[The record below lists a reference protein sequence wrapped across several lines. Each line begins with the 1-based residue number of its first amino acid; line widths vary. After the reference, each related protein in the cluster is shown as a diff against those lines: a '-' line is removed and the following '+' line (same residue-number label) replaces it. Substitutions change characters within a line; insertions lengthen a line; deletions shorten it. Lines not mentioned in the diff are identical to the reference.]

1 LRRAVRTIR
10 RLLDLALILLVITIL
25 AIALAANLGPGLGH
39 DLFVI
44 RGGSMSPTIPIGGLV
59 AVRHV
64 APGDLRVGDIVTIKA
79 TDGVLDTHRITRIV
93 QLPAGI
99 YIETKGDANQ
109 DPDPVLSPASAIV
122 GRVDFSLPIAGYLL
136 YVLTLPIGVLS
147 IFSLAITML
156 LAIWLLQ
163 EFEEDGEDECVE
175 PVPYEMPGLMALL
188 ARNNDFPS
196 RPSEW
201 TG

>member
-1 LRRAVRTIR
+1 MRRAVRTTR
-10 RLLDLALILLVITIL
+10 RLLDLALILLVVAIL

-39 DLFVI
+39 DLVVI

-59 AVRHV
+59 DVRHV
-64 APGDLRVGDIVTIKA
+64 APGDLRVGDVVTIKA
-79 TDGVLDTHRITRIV
+79 IDGVLDTHRITRII

-99 YIETKGDANQ
+99 SVETKGDANQ

-122 GRVDFSLPIAGYLL
+122 GRVDLSLPIAGYLL
-136 YVLTLPIGVLS
+136 YMLTIPTGVLS
-147 IFSLAITML
+147 IFSLAMTML

-163 EFEEDGEDECVE
+163 EFEEDDEDECVE
-175 PVPYEMPGLMALL
+175 PVPDEMQGLMALL
-188 ARNNDFPS
+188 ALSNDVPS
-196 RPSEW
+196 RPNEW